1 MPQPPNV
8 STVYH
13 VLGRA
18 QIIHGPE
25 VTEMLAAGLSDDW
38 EAAADRGHEQAI
50 YAAAWQLHRAR
61 QHRAAG
67 NAGLAN
73 MLDHLA
79 EACLAGWD
87 AEVQVRTTAIADYPP
102 DTGEHAQRNAR

>member
-1 MPQPPNV
+1 MPQPPNLH
-8 STVYH
+8 TVHH
-13 VLGRA
+13 VLDRA
-18 QIIHGPE
+18 QVIHGPE
-25 VTEMLAAGLSDDW
+25 VVEMLAEGLTADW
-38 EAAADRGHEQAI
+38 EAAANRGHEQAI

-67 NAGLAN
+67 NPGLAN

-87 AEVQVRTTAIADYPP
+87 AEIDVRTTVVADYPP
-102 DTGEHAQRNAR
+102 DA